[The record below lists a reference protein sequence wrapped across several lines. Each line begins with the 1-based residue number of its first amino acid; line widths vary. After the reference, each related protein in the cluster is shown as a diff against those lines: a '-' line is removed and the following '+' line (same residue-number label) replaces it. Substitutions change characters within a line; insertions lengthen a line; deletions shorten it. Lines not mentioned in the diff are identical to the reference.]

1 MPVIHADQAAV
12 HQMHGT
18 SFTAYASPARGSRE
32 LCAWHIEIPGHTEG
46 VRHRVSREE
55 VLYVLSGTIRASLDG
70 QAEDAAAGD
79 VIVVPA
85 GAQFGV
91 DNLGGEPATAWVT
104 TSVGLLG
111 VLPDGSWITPLDAV
125 ILRLRG
131 RYTRLLPSSLGRSF
145 LAPSLLSPVRRRAPF
160 GASTRRTG
168 WRGPRLVGVVA
179 GRRYSS
185 SAGQRATCC
194 APVASS

>member
-1 MPVIHADQAAV
+1 VPVIHAAQAAV

-70 QAEDAAAGD
+70 QAEDATAGD

-85 GAQFGV
+85 GAQFGA
-91 DNLGGEPATAWVT
+91 DNLADEPARAWVT

-111 VLPDGSWITPLDAV
+111 VLPDGSWFSPPW
-125 ILRLRG
+125 
-131 RYTRLLPSSLGRSF
+131 TR
-145 LAPSLLSPVRRRAPF
+145 
-160 GASTRRTG
+160 
-168 WRGPRLVGVVA
+168 
-179 GRRYSS
+179 
-185 SAGQRATCC
+185 
-194 APVASS
+194 

>member
-1 MPVIHADQAAV
+1 MPVIHADHAAV

-32 LCAWHIEIPGHTEG
+32 LCAWHIEIPGRTEG

-70 QAEDAAAGD
+70 EAEDAAAGD

-91 DNLGGEPATAWVT
+91 DNLGEEPATAWVT

-111 VLPDGSWITPLDAV
+111 VLPDGSWI
-125 ILRLRG
+125 
-131 RYTRLLPSSLGRSF
+131 
-145 LAPSLLSPVRRRAPF
+145 SPPWV
-160 GASTRRTG
+160 
-168 WRGPRLVGVVA
+168 
-179 GRRYSS
+179 
-185 SAGQRATCC
+185 Q
-194 APVASS
+194 

>member
-32 LCAWHIEIPGHTEG
+32 LCAWHIEIPGRTEG

-91 DNLGGEPATAWVT
+91 DNQGDEPATAWVT

-111 VLPDGSWITPLDAV
+111 VLPDGSWV
-125 ILRLRG
+125 
-131 RYTRLLPSSLGRSF
+131 
-145 LAPSLLSPVRRRAPF
+145 SPPWV
-160 GASTRRTG
+160 
-168 WRGPRLVGVVA
+168 
-179 GRRYSS
+179 
-185 SAGQRATCC
+185 Q
-194 APVASS
+194 

>member
-91 DNLGGEPATAWVT
+91 DNPGDEPAIAWVT

-111 VLPDGSWITPLDAV
+111 VLPDGSWI
-125 ILRLRG
+125 
-131 RYTRLLPSSLGRSF
+131 
-145 LAPSLLSPVRRRAPF
+145 SPPW
-160 GASTRRTG
+160 T
-168 WRGPRLVGVVA
+168 
-179 GRRYSS
+179 
-185 SAGQRATCC
+185 Q
-194 APVASS
+194 

>member
-32 LCAWHIEIPGHTEG
+32 LCAWHIEIPGHAEG

-79 VIVVPA
+79 VIVVPP

-91 DNLGGEPATAWVT
+91 DNLGDEPATAWVT

-111 VLPDGSWITPLDAV
+111 VLPDGSWI
-125 ILRLRG
+125 
-131 RYTRLLPSSLGRSF
+131 
-145 LAPSLLSPVRRRAPF
+145 SPPWVK
-160 GASTRRTG
+160 
-168 WRGPRLVGVVA
+168 
-179 GRRYSS
+179 
-185 SAGQRATCC
+185 
-194 APVASS
+194 

>member
-32 LCAWHIEIPGHTEG
+32 L
-46 VRHRVSREE
+46 
-55 VLYVLSGTIRASLDG
+55 LYVLSGTIRASLDG
-70 QAEDAAAGD
+70 QADDAAAGD

-91 DNLGGEPATAWVT
+91 DNPGNEPATAWVT

-111 VLPDGSWITPLDAV
+111 VLPDGSWI
-125 ILRLRG
+125 
-131 RYTRLLPSSLGRSF
+131 
-145 LAPSLLSPVRRRAPF
+145 SPPW
-160 GASTRRTG
+160 T
-168 WRGPRLVGVVA
+168 
-179 GRRYSS
+179 
-185 SAGQRATCC
+185 Q
-194 APVASS
+194 

>member
-55 VLYVLSGTIRASLDG
+55 VLYVLSGTLRASLDG

-85 GAQFGV
+85 GAQFGA
-91 DNLGGEPATAWVT
+91 DNLAAEPATAWVT

-111 VLPDGSWITPLDAV
+111 VLPDGSWI
-125 ILRLRG
+125 
-131 RYTRLLPSSLGRSF
+131 
-145 LAPSLLSPVRRRAPF
+145 SPPWV
-160 GASTRRTG
+160 
-168 WRGPRLVGVVA
+168 L
-179 GRRYSS
+179 
-185 SAGQRATCC
+185 
-194 APVASS
+194 

>member
-55 VLYVLSGTIRASLDG
+55 VLYVLSGTVRASLDG

-91 DNLGGEPATAWVT
+91 DNLASEPATAWVT

-111 VLPDGSWITPLDAV
+111 VLPDGSWISPPW
-125 ILRLRG
+125 
-131 RYTRLLPSSLGRSF
+131 TR
-145 LAPSLLSPVRRRAPF
+145 
-160 GASTRRTG
+160 
-168 WRGPRLVGVVA
+168 
-179 GRRYSS
+179 
-185 SAGQRATCC
+185 
-194 APVASS
+194 